1 MKKHLRIKDLGP
13 YLVDEKQIGEFN
25 DHTQGIVM
33 DSVADREKLKPKVKI
48 MRTENMGLLA
58 GSSTVALFKITK
70 RHAANMTPQ

>member
-1 MKKHLRIKDLGP
+1 MQRRNKVKDLGP

-33 DSVADREKLKPKVKI
+33 DSVPDREKLKPKVKV
-48 MRTENMGLLA
+48 MRTENMDLLA

-70 RHAANMTPQ
+70 RHAVNTTL